1 MGRSLRR
8 IAATAVTAAAVGVCT
23 VSLAACTTSPGQPS
37 SQRTT
42 ATTTASV
49 TTASRSLAGVPL
61 VACTIRGE
69 RPTPAQASALCGTL
83 SVPEDRS
90 KPAGRQIPLRVA
102 VIPASGTR
110 AAADPVF
117 AVAGGPGEASTQFFA
132 WFPSVY
138 TELHAAHDIVL
149 VDQRGTGAS
158 KPESLP
164 PLPATTGLSRA
175 VADARLATW
184 ARDGLRSVDVDPR
197 QLTSTVAADDLDA
210 VRAALGY
217 GKTDLY
223 GSSYGA
229 TLVQY
234 YLRQHP
240 EHVRVAVLDGGT
252 PLDVP
257 VFERMAASSQV
268 ALGLLLRR
276 CAEDLACHGAF
287 PRLDAEWRE
296 VLARFRT
303 PVRVV
308 DRASGQSAVI
318 DQAMLAEAIH
328 AALLTEAGAAQLPLA
343 IHLTYAGKYVEAS
356 ALIGLTPS
364 TEPSLLMA
372 DEILCSEAWARDAS
386 AEVARLGA
394 GSYDLSNELR
404 QAQSRAAMCAHL
416 PSGVV
421 PTKDADGVRTN
432 LPVLWLA
439 GDGDPQDPR
448 SNLAGV
454 AAQQPHS
461 KIVVLPAQQH
471 VVGHLGCLPSV
482 VAAFVAAG
490 SVDGL
495 DTSCV
500 AAGSPAP
507 PFRLR

>member
-1 MGRSLRR
+1 M
-8 IAATAVTAAAVGVCT
+8 
-23 VSLAACTTSPGQPS
+23 
-37 SQRTT
+37 
-42 ATTTASV
+42 
-49 TTASRSLAGVPL
+49 
-61 VACTIRGE
+61 
-69 RPTPAQASALCGTL
+69 RPP
-83 SVPEDRS
+83 
-90 KPAGRQIPLRVA
+90 
-102 VIPASGTR
+102 
-110 AAADPVF
+110 DPVF

-158 KPESLP
+158 KPVSLP

-175 VADARLATW
+175 AADARLATW

-217 GKTDLY
+217 GTIDLY

-257 VFERMAASSQV
+257 VFERMAASSQA
-268 ALGLLLRR
+268 ALALVLRR

-308 DRASGQSAVI
+308 DPASGAAAVI
-318 DQAMLAEAIH
+318 DQATLAEAIH

-343 IHLTYAGKYVEAS
+343 IHLTAAGKYVEAA
-356 ALIGLTPS
+356 ALIGVTGADGPN
-364 TEPSLLMA
+364 LLMA
-372 DEILCSEAWARDAS
+372 DEILCSEAWARADEAN
-386 AEVARLGA
+386 VARLGA
-394 GSYDLSNELR
+394 GSYALPRELAK
-404 QAQSRAAMCAHL
+404 AQQRAAMCAHL
-416 PSGVV
+416 PRGVV
-421 PTKDADGVRTN
+421 PGGDADGVRTPV
-432 LPVLWLA
+432 PVLWLA
-439 GDGDPQDPR
+439 GDGDPQDPP
-448 SNLAGV
+448 SNLTGV

-461 KIVVLPAQQH
+461 KVVVLPAQQH